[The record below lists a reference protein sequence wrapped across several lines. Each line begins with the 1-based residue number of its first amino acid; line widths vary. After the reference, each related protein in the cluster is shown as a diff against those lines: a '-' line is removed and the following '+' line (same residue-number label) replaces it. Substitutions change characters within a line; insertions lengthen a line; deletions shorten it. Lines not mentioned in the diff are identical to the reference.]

1 MNFLF
6 AARNTGRRTARVM
19 TVILSAVLLFASPV
33 LADVGQQEIEL
44 PQLADVKCQSYFV
57 YDRTK
62 GEEVISS
69 NPDRMIYPASMTKVM
84 TAALALDYL
93 TPDQIL
99 TTSSAAIGATT
110 PNSTLMGLK
119 VGEEISVSEILYG
132 LMLPS
137 GNDAANVLAEAV
149 VTAAGYSDPS
159 NPDRSKLDLFADI
172 MNQKVQELGLTR
184 THFSNANG
192 LHDDNH
198 YTTASDLAKIFDYA
212 LSHDEFRAVIS
223 SPTHVFKAT
232 NIASHDFDGWY
243 VAKNTN
249 CLLADP
255 WILGSDTKVAQVVG
269 GKTGT
274 TIAAGTGMVVLT
286 VDQNGDELITAVC
299 GIPYDTANRL
309 TTYVAAVVDAGAA
322 ACFDKDP
329 VVRVQGNVIDNKPV
343 NAPAGQGASGY
354 KPTEAP
360 TAAPTEPAAPVPA
373 VITASPTPA
382 AAVQDDTIRNPAD
395 FFRVHPV
402 ISIAIIAIVAIVLI
416 LVITYFLANRRRRF
430 RNNRGIRRI

>member
-1 MNFLF
+1 MKFLF
-6 AARNTGRRTARVM
+6 APRGTVRRTTRVM
-19 TVILSAVLLFASPV
+19 TIVLSAVLLFASPV

-44 PQLADVKCQSYFV
+44 PQLSDVKCQSYYV
-57 YDRTK
+57 YNRTK

-69 NPDRMIYPASMTKVM
+69 NPDKQIYPASMTKVM

-110 PNSTLMGLK
+110 PNSTLMGLQ

-137 GNDAANVLAEAV
+137 GNDAANVLAEAI
-149 VTAAGYSDPS
+149 VTAAGYSDPA
-159 NPDRSKLDLFADI
+159 NPNRTKLDLFADI
-172 MNQKVQELGLTR
+172 MNKKVQELGLTH

-198 YTTASDLAKIFDYA
+198 YTTASDLARIFDYA

-232 NIASHDFDGWY
+232 NIQAHNFDGWY

-249 CLLADP
+249 CLLSDP
-255 WILGSDTKVAQVVG
+255 WILGSDTKVAEVVG

-274 TIAAGTGMVVLT
+274 TIPAGTGMVVLT

-299 GIPYDTANRL
+299 GIPYETANRL

-360 TAAPTEPAAPVPA
+360 TAAPTEPTATAAA

-382 AAVQDDTIRNPAD
+382 PVVKDQTIRNPVD

-402 ISIAIIAIVAIVLI
+402 ISIAIVLVVGVVLL
-416 LVITYFLANRRRRF
+416 LVVTYFVANRRRRF